1 MHLVVGLGNPGK
13 TYQYTR
19 HNVGFMVVDRLA
31 AVHSIAVTKKR
42 FDCLW
47 GTGDVGH
54 HRVLLAKP
62 QTFMNR
68 SGLAVEAIM
77 AYFKLA
83 VQDLLVIQDDL
94 DLDFGRIK
102 IVRGGGSGG
111 HRGVRS
117 IHEALEQDRY
127 LRVKVGIGRP
137 KFSEPAEGYVLSP
150 WYEDQRHRV
159 AEIVDSAAAA
169 VTAIFTDG
177 LEKAMTAVNAR
188 DSLLP
193 ES

>member
-31 AVHSIAVTKKR
+31 AAHSIAVTKKR

-47 GTGDVGH
+47 GTGDVGR

-94 DLDFGRIK
+94 DMDFGRIK

-137 KFSEPAEGYVLSP
+137 KFREPAEGYVLSP